1 MSARPSMR
9 RCASPTRCR
18 QRYLVGATL
27 RYRYGNETQ
36 EMVLNPDSILVK
48 PMPAL
53 TLDYFLRLSTTSRSW
68 PSTSCWSAAMCRTRR
83 SNNSLL
89 IDFGDI
95 APNSA
100 KMGRWVI
107 ESNLAGTFVEFDA
120 RFTHADELG
129 GATARIR
136 AAASPVTSASE
147 TQPTTAASTRDT
159 IISVGT
165 RPMATFPESPQ
176 NRYGGS

>member
-1 MSARPSMR
+1 MRVRNSGLAEAKKLKIDSAQPKIIDSQQGL
-9 RCASPTRCR
+9 AINFV
-18 QRYLVGATL
+18 LVGSYVQDAP
-27 RYRYGNETQ
+27 
-36 EMVLNPDSILVK
+36 V
-48 PMPAL
+48 
-53 TLDYFLRLSTTSRSW
+53 
-68 PSTSCWSAAMCRTRR
+68 
-83 SNNSLL
+83 NNSLL

-107 ESNLAGTFVEFDA
+107 ESDLAGTFVEFDA

>member
-1 MSARPSMR
+1 MSWRNKRDAGNGGEPGFHPGQADARADARLLPQIIDNQQVL
-9 RCASPTRCR
+9 AINFV
-18 QRYLVGATL
+18 LVGSYVQDAP
-27 RYRYGNETQ
+27 
-36 EMVLNPDSILVK
+36 V
-48 PMPAL
+48 
-53 TLDYFLRLSTTSRSW
+53 
-68 PSTSCWSAAMCRTRR
+68 
-83 SNNSLL
+83 NNSLL